1 MQWSFA
7 PTSRLALLTRRP
19 DASLKLSSYVRT
31 PACADKGDVDRPG
44 GQFALAD
51 TATDLDRWMPAFLL
65 YDTGMAQPNRAAIRA
80 DEVCNEIAEI
90 DPA

>member
-1 MQWSFA
+1 MSERCPIRQR
-7 PTSRLALLTRRP
+7 THELIEALP
-19 DASLKLSSYVRT
+19 DEGS
-31 PACADKGDVDRPG
+31 PG
-44 GQFALAD
+44 RGQFAPAD
-51 TATDLDRWMPAFLL
+51 TATDLDRWMPTFLL